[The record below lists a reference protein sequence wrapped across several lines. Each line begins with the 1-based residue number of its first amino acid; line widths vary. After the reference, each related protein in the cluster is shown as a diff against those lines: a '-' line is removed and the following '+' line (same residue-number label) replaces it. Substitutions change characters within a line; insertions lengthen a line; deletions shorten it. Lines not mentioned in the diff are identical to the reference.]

1 MRCSLIVRL
10 ALLAVAAAVLGSCGG
25 HSSSTPVTPKTISVS
40 PTSFSLQHG
49 DVVQLS
55 SIQVLDSN
63 NNVISPTPTSTFS
76 SSNTSVVTV
85 SSAGLICAGV
95 FDASNVV
102 CQTKDSNGN
111 LLADGAANVIVT
123 SDGLTATVPVFVHAH
138 VNNISVSGPTN
149 PPVCASQNQTEQFT
163 AKAFSGGNDITSTV
177 GPFTWRTGS
186 AVIATVDANG
196 IATSKSPGATTVVA
210 AVGNATGT
218 PALFLA
224 CPPKN
229 ISLVVTG
236 GTQTSFNVATGTAQ
250 SVTATVT
257 DILGQPIAGIPLT
270 FGSFTST
277 AAAVSAGGAI
287 TTPGAGVSTIVASC
301 TPPTCNAAAGPEVNF
316 NGTGVG
322 LAVYSNPV
330 AATVTGTTS
339 TSVYV
344 TGPTNPDGSAN
355 TSLIPIDVTANT
367 AGTAIT
373 LPFAANS
380 MVFNNAGTKAF
391 LGSAGGLIELDP
403 TATTPVTASVSSVTG
418 KVLAVSPDSVKVI
431 VSDVSLSKVFVFDTS
446 ANTQENFDEPNVNFA
461 SFDGDSSKAY
471 LTNGTSVFVY
481 SPKAGLR
488 TLSQAGDGAAFTP
501 QEAVAY
507 IGGAAITALAA
518 CNDNKVDTA
527 VGAVNLLAPTPDG
540 THMIGLGTA
549 GWIDLKYMVDNSN
562 GCPPTA
568 SNTEVTAALQPF
580 VTAPSQIVVAPDDSN
595 AYVTGYTSNT
605 PPATSI
611 PFYHLADG
619 TTGAVTLSGA
629 GGPILAGS
637 ITPDG
642 HSLYVGVGANGGAGP
657 QVHRIDL
664 TPATGPAD
672 ATQVNVNFNPTVVV
686 VRPK

>member
-1 MRCSLIVRL
+1 MRFSRLVRFALITG
-10 ALLAVAAAVLGSCGG
+10 AAVALASCGH
-25 HSSSTPVTPKTISVS
+25 HSSTSTVTPKTISVS

-49 DVVQLS
+49 QVVQLS

-63 NNVISPTPTSTFS
+63 NQVISPTPTSTFS

-95 FDASNVV
+95 FDANNIV

-111 LLADGAANVIVT
+111 LLADGTANVMVT
-123 SDGLTATVPVFVHAH
+123 SDGLTATIPVFVHAH
-138 VNNISVSGPTN
+138 VDNITVSGPTN

-163 AKAFSGGNDITSTV
+163 AKAFNGPNDITSTV
-177 GPFTWRTGS
+177 GPFNWTSGS
-186 AVIATVDANG
+186 SLIASVDANG
-196 IATSKSPGATTVVA
+196 IATSKSPGATTIVA
-210 AVGNATGT
+210 SVGNATGT

-250 SVTATVT
+250 SLTATVT
-257 DILGQPIAGIPLT
+257 DILGQPISGIPLT
-270 FGSFTST
+270 FGSYTST
-277 AAAVSAGGAI
+277 AAAVSAGGAV

-301 TPPTCNAAAGPEVNF
+301 TPPTCNAAAGPDVNF

-330 AATVTGTTS
+330 TATVTGTTAS
-339 TSVYV
+339 SVYV

-355 TSLIPIDVTANT
+355 TSLIPIDVAANT
-367 AGTAIT
+367 AGTSIT

-391 LGSAGGLIELDP
+391 LGSSGGLIEFDP
-403 TATTPVTASVSSVTG
+403 VATTPVTASVSSVTG
-418 KVLAVSPDSVKVI
+418 KVLAVSPDGVKVI
-431 VSDVSLSKVFVFDTS
+431 VSDISVGKVFVFDTS
-446 ANTQENFDEPNVNFA
+446 ANTQENFDEPNVDFA

-488 TLSQAGDGAAFTP
+488 TLNLAGDGVAFTP

-507 IGGAAITALAA
+507 IGGAAITGLAA
-518 CNDNKVDTA
+518 CNDNRVDSA
-527 VGAVNLLAPTPDG
+527 AGAVNLLAPTPDG

-562 GCPPTA
+562 GCPPSA
-568 SNTEVTAALQPF
+568 SNTALTAALQPF
-580 VTAPSQIVVAPDDSN
+580 VTAPAQIVVAPDDSN
-595 AYVTGYTSNT
+595 AYVTAFTSST

-619 TTGAVTLSGA
+619 TTGAVTLAGA
-629 GGPILAGS
+629 GGPVLAGS

-642 HSLYVGVGANGGAGP
+642 HSLYVGIGANGGAGP

-664 TPATGPAD
+664 TQSTGPAD
-672 ATQVNVNFNPTVVV
+672 ATQISVSFTPTVVV

>member
-1 MRCSLIVRL
+1 MRFSLLVRL
-10 ALLAVAAAVLGSCGG
+10 TLLVAAGFTLASCGG
-25 HSSSTPVTPKTISVS
+25 HHASTAATPKTISVS

-76 SSNTSVVTV
+76 SSNTSVLTV

-95 FDASNVV
+95 FDANNVV
-102 CQTKDSNGN
+102 CQIKDSSGN
-111 LLADGAANVIVT
+111 LLADGTANVVVT
-123 SDGLTATVPVFVHAH
+123 SDGLTANIPVFVHAH
-138 VNNISVSGPTN
+138 VDNITVSGPTN

-163 AKAFSGGNDITSTV
+163 AKAFSGGKDITSTV

-186 AVIATVDANG
+186 ALIAAVDATG
-196 IATSKSPGATTVVA
+196 IATSRSPGATTVVA
-210 AVGNATGT
+210 SVGNATGT
-218 PALFLA
+218 PALFIA

-229 ISLVVTG
+229 ISLLVTG
-236 GTQTSFNVATGTAQ
+236 GTQSSFSVATGTAQ

-257 DILGQPIAGIPLT
+257 DILGQPITGLPLT

-301 TPPTCNAAAGPEVNF
+301 TPPTCNAAAGPNVNF

-330 AATVTGTTS
+330 TATVTGTTS
-339 TSVYV
+339 STVYV
-344 TGPTNPDGSAN
+344 TGPSNPDGSAN

-391 LGSAGGLIELDP
+391 LGSASAMMEFDP
-403 TATTPVTASVSSVTG
+403 AAATPVTASVSSITG
-418 KVLAVSPDSVKVI
+418 KVLTVSPDGVKVI
-431 VSDVSLSKVFVFDTS
+431 VSDTSKGKVFVFDTS
-446 ANTQENFDEPNVNFA
+446 ANTQENFDEPNVTFA
-461 SFDGDSSKAY
+461 SYDGDSSKAY

-488 TLSQAGDGAAFTP
+488 TLSPAGDGVAFTP

-507 IGGAAITALAA
+507 VGGAALAGLAA
-518 CNDNKVDTA
+518 CNDSKVDTA
-527 VGAVNLLAPTPDG
+527 AGAVNLLAPTPDG

-549 GWIDLKYMVDNSN
+549 GWADLKYAVDNSN

-568 SNTEVTAALQPF
+568 SNTALTAALQPF
-580 VTAPSQIVVAPDDSN
+580 VTAPTQIVVAPDDSN
-595 AYVTGYTSNT
+595 AYVTAYTSST
-605 PPATSI
+605 PPATSV

-619 TTGAVTLSGA
+619 TTGAVMLTGA
-629 GGPILAGS
+629 GGPVLAGS

-664 TPATGPAD
+664 TPSTGPAD
-672 ATQVNVNFNPTVVV
+672 ATQINVNFNPTVVV